1 MEVKEL
7 MAESKRR
14 LCTND
19 PIYSERVDVVLA
31 LLRAFGILSHSRL
44 TINGRLHRLF
54 AGAIVSAYENKT
66 SVDLYSRR
74 AIDLHDNG
82 LTTRI
87 ISWLDKC
94 VKHEVLVPTAPV
106 KIAKGKLNFGSI
118 LLHYLDYAKLQLQ
131 YKARRGAKNIME
143 AA

>member
-66 SVDLYSRR
+66 SVELY
-74 AIDLHDNG
+74 
-82 LTTRI
+82 
-87 ISWLDKC
+87 